1 MPKGNGKGLEVLAVI
16 LLLMISLL
24 SSLLFRASTLS
35 THDAVNYALALEDYN
50 IALHQPHPPGYVA
63 WITLLKMFSLIFD
76 PNTASIILNAVF
88 EGFTAYLLYCLLS
101 KHFNI
106 EKDVSLAVSVSWLV
120 NPISWWYRATAENY
134 ASGAFFTMTILCL
147 ALSSINPDSLRNLM
161 VASFLLG
168 LSGGFRIELPIF
180 LLPVLAYTAIEVYR
194 NKLRSCRTLVFTAIF
209 YVIGVVTWLLPQAIL
224 CNGFMNWLSL
234 TLGQFSR
241 AFSKTALGQVP
252 LYFTLENII
261 KSFANV
267 IRGNSWNI
275 LAAPMAIICLM
286 SFKRVIKSVN
296 RKIVLAVSVIL
307 IFTAFT
313 SLVHLGKTGYLLP
326 VTAVLSAVLTSF
338 SRAIIKKRV
347 LLVMAIS
354 TLLFNSSIF
363 IYGGTSEDLATTP
376 YINRALFKSIGLP
389 WTYNEIKT
397 LDNAVYKFLK
407 VTHAYDPRTTMVIV
421 VYPLHAINPRRVM
434 YYAPEYLKIILWKD
448 DTISMC
454 AYYNHTSMNISK
466 TENWPVLQSLLIT
479 SFNLDYRL
487 LTTLGSDAK
496 VYEIK
501 CESVGECL
509 LKIKNIL
516 NRD

>member
-1 MPKGNGKGLEVLAVI
+1 LEHFG
-16 LLLMISLL
+16 S
-24 SSLLFRASTLS
+24 
-35 THDAVNYALALEDYN
+35 
-50 IALHQPHPPGYVA
+50 
-63 WITLLKMFSLIFD
+63 
-76 PNTASIILNAVF
+76 
-88 EGFTAYLLYCLLS
+88 AY
-101 KHFNI
+101 
-106 EKDVSLAVSVSWLV
+106 
-120 NPISWWYRATAENY
+120 
-134 ASGAFFTMTILCL
+134 G
-147 ALSSINPDSLRNLM
+147 
-161 VASFLLG
+161 
-168 LSGGFRIELPIF
+168 
-180 LLPVLAYTAIEVYR
+180 
-194 NKLRSCRTLVFTAIF
+194 
-209 YVIGVVTWLLPQAIL
+209 
-224 CNGFMNWLSL
+224 
-234 TLGQFSR
+234 
-241 AFSKTALGQVP
+241 
-252 LYFTLENII
+252 
-261 KSFANV
+261 
-267 IRGNSWNI
+267 
-275 LAAPMAIICLM
+275 MAIICLM

-479 SFNLDYRL
+479 SFNLHYRL
-487 LTTLGSDAK
+487 LTTLGPDAK

-501 CESVGECL
+501 CESVGE
-509 LKIKNIL
+509 
-516 NRD
+516 